1 MAILYQADLRP
12 GEDAASLLED
22 HFAHAGSESQG
33 DRAFVEALVYGVL
46 RGIKE
51 IDEALGAALQN
62 WTVERLGCVERAIL
76 RLGVFELLRQPATPP
91 KVAVDEA
98 VRLAKTYAQEESA
111 GLVNGVLDRIMNERR
126 PQPPTPGTRPGA
138 LGGVE

>member
-12 GEDAASLLED
+12 GEDPATLLDD
-22 HFAHAGSESQG
+22 HFAHADSESQG
-33 DRAFVEALVYGVL
+33 DRAFVETLVFGVL
-46 RGIKE
+46 RGMKE

-98 VRLAKTYAQEESA
+98 VSLAKTYAQEESA

-126 PQPPTPGTRPGA
+126 PQPPAPGTRPGA